1 MYIQWKQIRSMIE
14 IVIEKVLRNIAQP
27 NSAILGDK
35 VSGITSNSKEV
46 QPNFVFVAIQGV
58 NVDGNQFIEE
68 ALNKKAVCV
77 ISDSSD
83 VEETDRIIKVEN
95 ARKALTC
102 LASNYYGNPEN
113 HIKTIGITGTNG
125 KTSTTLILKDI
136 LEADGKKVIQVGTL
150 GVIPDI
156 TNLNLSLT
164 TPDSISLFQILHHAV
179 KEQFDYAILEV
190 SSHALSQNR
199 VDSIAFDA
207 VGFTNF
213 SLDHLDYHK
222 SLENYFNDKK
232 KLFNLIRDGNN
243 PLVLSD
249 SSYGEDICKDYPNS
263 KKISLKNDQ
272 ADYFC
277 TEFSIN
283 QDGITGTMVSGNCS
297 LEINSELKGRY
308 NLENIILAS
317 SIALELGVQ
326 PSIVEKGI
334 NNCNYISGRHENI
347 SKPGFPDIIVDYG
360 HTPDAYVNMLS
371 SLKEIY
377 PNKKIKVLF
386 GAGGNRDQSKRTEMA
401 KAVEQFATECYVVP
415 DNPRFENINDINNDV
430 IKGFSKEMFT
440 VFDDRKKGLLI
451 ALEHLD
457 ADDIL
462 VIFGKGNEEFQEIN
476 GKKLYYSDRKIIES
490 FYAS

>member
-27 NSAILGDK
+27 NSAILGEK

-68 ALNKKAVCV
+68 ALNKEAVC
-77 ISDSSD
+77 IITDSND
-83 VEETDRIIKVEN
+83 IEETDRIIKVKN

-102 LASNYYGNPEN
+102 LASNYYGNPEK

-179 KEQFDYAILEV
+179 KEEFDYAVLEV

-207 VGFTNF
+207 VGFTNL

-232 KLFNLIRDGNN
+232 KLFNLIKDGNN

-277 TEFSIN
+277 TAFSIN
-283 QDGITGTMVSGNCS
+283 QDGITGTMVSDSCS
-297 LEINSELKGRY
+297 LEINSKLKGRY
-308 NLENIILAS
+308 NLENIVLAS

-430 IKGFSKEMFT
+430 VKGFSKDIYT
-440 VFDDRKKGLLI
+440 VFDDREKGLLI

-457 ADDIL
+457 TDDIL

-476 GKKLYYSDRKIIES
+476 GKKLHYSDRKIIDS

>member
-1 MYIQWKQIRSMIE
+1 MIE

-27 NSAILGDK
+27 NSAILGEK

-46 QPNFVFVAIQGV
+46 QPNFVFVAIQGI
-58 NVDGNQFIEE
+58 NVDGNQFIKE
-68 ALNKKAVCV
+68 ALNKEAVCV
-77 ISDSSD
+77 ITDSND
-83 VEETDRIIKVEN
+83 IEETDRIIKVEN
-95 ARKALTC
+95 ARKALTY
-102 LASNYYGNPEN
+102 LAANYYGNPEK

-179 KEQFDYAILEV
+179 KEEFDYAILEV

-207 VGFTNF
+207 VGFTNL

-232 KLFNLIRDGNN
+232 RLFNLIKDGNN

-249 SSYGEDICKDYPNS
+249 SRYGEDICKDYPNS

-277 TEFSIN
+277 KTFSVN
-283 QDGITGTMVSGNCS
+283 QDGITGTIVSGNCS

-317 SIALELGVQ
+317 SIALELGIQ

-430 IKGFSKEMFT
+430 VKGFSKDIYT
-440 VFDDRKKGLLI
+440 VFDDREKGLLI

-457 ADDIL
+457 IDDIL

-476 GKKLYYSDRKIIES
+476 GKKLHYSDRKIIDS
-490 FYAS
+490 FYAN

>member
-1 MYIQWKQIRSMIE
+1 MIE

-27 NSAILGDK
+27 NSAILGEK

-68 ALNKKAVCV
+68 ALNKEAVC
-77 ISDSSD
+77 IITDSND
-83 VEETDRIIKVEN
+83 IEETDRIIKVKN

-102 LASNYYGNPEN
+102 LASNYYGNPEK

-179 KEQFDYAILEV
+179 KEEFDYAVLEV

-207 VGFTNF
+207 VGFTNL

-232 KLFNLIRDGNN
+232 KLFNLIKDGNN

-277 TEFSIN
+277 TAFSIN
-283 QDGITGTMVSGNCS
+283 QDGITGTMVSDSCS
-297 LEINSELKGRY
+297 LEINSKLKGRY
-308 NLENIILAS
+308 NLENIVLAS

-360 HTPDAYVNMLS
+360 HTPDAYVNILS

-430 IKGFSKEMFT
+430 VKGFSKDIYT
-440 VFDDRKKGLLI
+440 VFDDREKGLLI

-457 ADDIL
+457 TDDIL

-476 GKKLYYSDRKIIES
+476 GKKLHYSDRKIIDS

>member
-1 MYIQWKQIRSMIE
+1 MIE

-27 NSAILGDK
+27 NSAILGEK

-68 ALNKKAVCV
+68 ALNKEAVCV
-77 ISDSSD
+77 ISDSND
-83 VEETDRIIKVEN
+83 IEETDRIIKVEN

-102 LASNYYGNPEN
+102 LASNYYGNPEK

-179 KEQFDYAILEV
+179 KEEFDYAVLEV

-207 VGFTNF
+207 VGFTNL

-232 KLFNLIRDGNN
+232 KLFNLIKDGNN

-277 TEFSIN
+277 TAFSIN
-283 QDGITGTMVSGNCS
+283 QDGITGTMVSDSCS
-297 LEINSELKGRY
+297 LEINSKLKGRY
-308 NLENIILAS
+308 NLENFVLAS

-430 IKGFSKEMFT
+430 IKGFSKDIYT
-440 VFDDRKKGLLI
+440 VFDDREKGLLI

-457 ADDIL
+457 TDDIL

-476 GKKLYYSDRKIIES
+476 GKKLHYSDRKIIDS

>member
-1 MYIQWKQIRSMIE
+1 MIE

-27 NSAILGDK
+27 NSAILGEK

-46 QPNFVFVAIQGV
+46 QPNFVFVAIQGI
-58 NVDGNQFIEE
+58 NVDGNQFIQE
-68 ALNKKAVCV
+68 ALNKEAVCV
-77 ISDSSD
+77 ITDSND
-83 VEETDRIIKVEN
+83 IEETDRIIKVEN

-102 LASNYYGNPEN
+102 LASNYYGNPEK

-179 KEQFDYAILEV
+179 KEEFDYAVLEV

-207 VGFTNF
+207 VGFTNL

-232 KLFNLIRDGNN
+232 KLFNLIKDGNN

-277 TEFSIN
+277 TAFSIN
-283 QDGITGTMVSGNCS
+283 QDGITGTMVSDSCS
-297 LEINSELKGRY
+297 LEINSKLKGRY
-308 NLENIILAS
+308 NLENIVLAS

-430 IKGFSKEMFT
+430 VKGFSKDIYT
-440 VFDDRKKGLLI
+440 VFDDREKGLLI

-457 ADDIL
+457 TDDIL

-476 GKKLYYSDRKIIES
+476 GKKLHYSDRKIIDS

>member
-27 NSAILGDK
+27 NSAILGEK

-46 QPNFVFVAIQGV
+46 QPNFVFVAIQGI
-58 NVDGNQFIEE
+58 NVDGNQFIQE
-68 ALNKKAVCV
+68 ALNKEAVCV
-77 ISDSSD
+77 ITDSND
-83 VEETDRIIKVEN
+83 IEETDRIIKVEN

-102 LASNYYGNPEN
+102 LASNYYGNPEK

-179 KEQFDYAILEV
+179 KEEFDYAVLEV

-207 VGFTNF
+207 VGFTNL

-232 KLFNLIRDGNN
+232 KLFNLIKDGNN

-277 TEFSIN
+277 TAFSIN
-283 QDGITGTMVSGNCS
+283 QDGITGTMVSDSCS

-360 HTPDAYVNMLS
+360 HTPDAYVNILS

-430 IKGFSKEMFT
+430 VKGFSKDIYT
-440 VFDDRKKGLLI
+440 VFDDREKGLLI

-457 ADDIL
+457 TDDIL

-476 GKKLYYSDRKIIES
+476 GKKLHYSDRKIIDS

>member
-1 MYIQWKQIRSMIE
+1 MIE

-27 NSAILGDK
+27 NSAILGEK

-68 ALNKKAVCV
+68 ALDKEAVCV
-77 ISDSSD
+77 ISDSND
-83 VEETDRIIKVEN
+83 IEETDRIIKVKN

-102 LASNYYGNPEN
+102 LASNYYGNPEK

-179 KEQFDYAILEV
+179 KEEFDYAVLEV

-207 VGFTNF
+207 VGFTNL

-232 KLFNLIRDGNN
+232 KLFNLIKDGNN

-277 TEFSIN
+277 TAFSIN
-283 QDGITGTMVSGNCS
+283 QDGITGTMVSDSCS

-308 NLENIILAS
+308 NLENIVLAS

-430 IKGFSKEMFT
+430 VKGFSKDIYT
-440 VFDDRKKGLLI
+440 VFDDREKGLLI

-457 ADDIL
+457 TDDIL

-476 GKKLYYSDRKIIES
+476 GKKLHYSDRKIIDS

>member
-77 ISDSSD
+77 ISDSND

-136 LEADGKKVIQVGTL
+136 LEADGKKVIQIGTL

-164 TPDSISLFQILHHAV
+164 TPDSIFLFQILHHAV
-179 KEQFDYAILEV
+179 KEQFDYAVLEV

-232 KLFNLIRDGNN
+232 KLFNLIKDGNN

>member
-1 MYIQWKQIRSMIE
+1 MIE

-27 NSAILGDK
+27 NSAILREK

-68 ALNKKAVCV
+68 ALNKEAVC
-77 ISDSSD
+77 IITDSND
-83 VEETDRIIKVEN
+83 IEETDRIIKVKN

-102 LASNYYGNPEN
+102 LASNYYGNPEK

-179 KEQFDYAILEV
+179 KEEFDYAVLEV

-207 VGFTNF
+207 VGFTNL

-232 KLFNLIRDGNN
+232 RLFNLIKDGNN

-249 SSYGEDICKDYPNS
+249 SKYGEDICKDYPNS

-277 TEFSIN
+277 KAFSVN
-283 QDGITGTMVSGNCS
+283 QDGITGTMVSDNCS

-308 NLENIILAS
+308 NLENIVLAS

-360 HTPDAYVNMLS
+360 HTPDAYVNILS

-430 IKGFSKEMFT
+430 VKGFSKDIYT
-440 VFDDRKKGLLI
+440 VFDDREKGLLI

-457 ADDIL
+457 TDDIL

-476 GKKLYYSDRKIIES
+476 GKKLHYSDRKIIDS

>member
-1 MYIQWKQIRSMIE
+1 MIE

-27 NSAILGDK
+27 NSAILGEK

-68 ALNKKAVCV
+68 ALNKEAVCV
-77 ISDSSD
+77 ITDSNAI
-83 VEETDRIIKVEN
+83 EETDRIIKVEN

-102 LASNYYGNPEN
+102 LASNYYGNPEK

-179 KEQFDYAILEV
+179 KEEFDYAVLEV

-207 VGFTNF
+207 VGFTNL

-232 KLFNLIRDGNN
+232 KLFNLIKDGNN

-277 TEFSIN
+277 TAFSIN
-283 QDGITGTMVSGNCS
+283 QDGITGTMVSDSCS

-360 HTPDAYVNMLS
+360 HTPDAYVNILS

-430 IKGFSKEMFT
+430 VKGFSKDIYT
-440 VFDDRKKGLLI
+440 VFDDREKGLLI

-457 ADDIL
+457 TDDIL

-476 GKKLYYSDRKIIES
+476 GKKLHYSDRKIIDS

>member
-1 MYIQWKQIRSMIE
+1 MIE

-27 NSAILGDK
+27 NSAILGEK

-46 QPNFVFVAIQGV
+46 QPNFVFVAIQGI
-58 NVDGNQFIEE
+58 NVDGNQFIQE
-68 ALNKKAVCV
+68 ALNKEAVCV
-77 ISDSSD
+77 ITDSND
-83 VEETDRIIKVEN
+83 IEETDRIIKVEN

-102 LASNYYGNPEN
+102 LASNYYGNPEK

-179 KEQFDYAILEV
+179 KEEFDYAVLEV

-207 VGFTNF
+207 VGFTNL

-232 KLFNLIRDGNN
+232 KLFNLIKDGNN

-277 TEFSIN
+277 TAFSIN
-283 QDGITGTMVSGNCS
+283 QDGITGTMVSDSCS

-360 HTPDAYVNMLS
+360 HTPDAYVNILS

-430 IKGFSKEMFT
+430 VKGFSKDIYT
-440 VFDDRKKGLLI
+440 VFDDREKGLLI

-457 ADDIL
+457 TDDIL

-476 GKKLYYSDRKIIES
+476 GKKLHYSDRKIIDS

>member
-77 ISDSSD
+77 ISDSND

-136 LEADGKKVIQVGTL
+136 LEADGKKVIQIGTL

-164 TPDSISLFQILHHAV
+164 TPDSIFLFQILHHAV

-232 KLFNLIRDGNN
+232 KLFNLIKDGNN

>member
-27 NSAILGDK
+27 NSAILGEK

-77 ISDSSD
+77 ISDSND

-136 LEADGKKVIQVGTL
+136 LEADGKKVIQIGTL

-164 TPDSISLFQILHHAV
+164 TPDSIFLFQILHHAV

>member
-1 MYIQWKQIRSMIE
+1 MIE

-27 NSAILGDK
+27 NSAILGEK

-77 ISDSSD
+77 ISDSND

-102 LASNYYGNPEN
+102 LASNYYGNPEK

-136 LEADGKKVIQVGTL
+136 LEADGKKVIQIGTL

-179 KEQFDYAILEV
+179 KEQFDYAVLEV

-232 KLFNLIRDGNN
+232 KLFNLIKEGNN

-277 TEFSIN
+277 TKFSIN
-283 QDGITGTMVSGNCS
+283 QDGITGTIVSGNCS

-326 PSIVEKGI
+326 SSIIEKGI
-334 NNCNYISGRHENI
+334 NYCNYISGRHENI

-401 KAVEQFATECYVVP
+401 KAVEQFATECYIVP

-430 IKGFSKEMFT
+430 IKGFSKDIYT
-440 VFDDRKKGLLI
+440 VFDDREKGLLI

-457 ADDIL
+457 TDDIL

>member
-1 MYIQWKQIRSMIE
+1 MIE

-27 NSAILGDK
+27 NSAILGEK

-68 ALNKKAVCV
+68 ALNKKAICV
-77 ISDSSD
+77 ISDSND
-83 VEETDRIIKVEN
+83 IEETDRIIKVEN

-102 LASNYYGNPEN
+102 LASNYYGNPEK

-136 LEADGKKVIQVGTL
+136 LEADGKKVIQIGTL

-179 KEQFDYAILEV
+179 KEQFDYAVLEV

-232 KLFNLIRDGNN
+232 KLFNLIKDGNN

-277 TEFSIN
+277 TKFSIN

-371 SLKEIY
+371 ALKEIY

-401 KAVEQFATECYVVP
+401 KAVEQFATECYIVP

-430 IKGFSKEMFT
+430 IKGFSKDIYT
-440 VFDDRKKGLLI
+440 VFDDREKGLLI

-457 ADDIL
+457 TDDIL

>member
-1 MYIQWKQIRSMIE
+1 MIE

-27 NSAILGDK
+27 NSAILGEK

-46 QPNFVFVAIQGV
+46 QSNFVFVAIQGV

-77 ISDSSD
+77 ISDSND

-102 LASNYYGNPEN
+102 LASNYYGNPEK

-179 KEQFDYAILEV
+179 KEEFDYAVLEV

-207 VGFTNF
+207 VGFTNL

-232 KLFNLIRDGNN
+232 KLFNLIKDGNN

-277 TEFSIN
+277 TAFSIN
-283 QDGITGTMVSGNCS
+283 QDGITGTMVSDSCS

-360 HTPDAYVNMLS
+360 HTPDAYVNILS

-430 IKGFSKEMFT
+430 VKGFSKDIYT
-440 VFDDRKKGLLI
+440 VFDDREKGLLI

-457 ADDIL
+457 TDDIL

-476 GKKLYYSDRKIIES
+476 GKKLHYSDRKIIDS

>member
-1 MYIQWKQIRSMIE
+1 MIE

-27 NSAILGDK
+27 NSAILGEK

-46 QPNFVFVAIQGV
+46 QPNFVFVAIQGI
-58 NVDGNQFIEE
+58 NVDGNQFIQE
-68 ALNKKAVCV
+68 ALNKEAVCV
-77 ISDSSD
+77 ITDSND
-83 VEETDRIIKVEN
+83 IEETDRIIKVEN

-102 LASNYYGNPEN
+102 LASNYYGNPEK

-179 KEQFDYAILEV
+179 KEEFDYAVLEV

-207 VGFTNF
+207 VGFTNL

-232 KLFNLIRDGNN
+232 KLFNLIKDGNN

-249 SSYGEDICKDYPNS
+249 SSYGEGICKDYPNS

-277 TEFSIN
+277 TAFSIN
-283 QDGITGTMVSGNCS
+283 QDGITGTMVSDSCS

-334 NNCNYISGRHENI
+334 NNCNYISGRHESI

-360 HTPDAYVNMLS
+360 HTPDAYVNILS

-430 IKGFSKEMFT
+430 VKGFSKDIYT
-440 VFDDRKKGLLI
+440 VFDDREKGLLI

-457 ADDIL
+457 TDDIL

-476 GKKLYYSDRKIIES
+476 GKKLHYSDRKIIDS

>member
-1 MYIQWKQIRSMIE
+1 MIE
-14 IVIEKVLRNIAQP
+14 IVIEEVLRNIAQP

-46 QPNFVFVAIQGV
+46 QPNFIFVAIQGV

-77 ISDSSD
+77 ISDSND
-83 VEETDRIIKVEN
+83 VEETDRIIKVDN

-102 LASNYYGNPEN
+102 LASNYYGNPEK

-136 LEADGKKVIQVGTL
+136 LEADGKKVIQIGTL

-164 TPDSISLFQILHHAV
+164 TPDSIFLFQILHHAV
-179 KEQFDYAILEV
+179 KEQFDYAVLEV

-232 KLFNLIRDGNN
+232 KLFNLIKDGNN

-249 SSYGEDICKDYPNS
+249 GSYGEDICKDYPNS
-263 KKISLKNDQ
+263 KKISLKNNQ

-283 QDGITGTMVSGNCS
+283 QEGITGTMVSGNCS

-430 IKGFSKEMFT
+430 VKGFSKEMFT

>member
-1 MYIQWKQIRSMIE
+1 MIE

-27 NSAILGDK
+27 NSAILGEK

-46 QPNFVFVAIQGV
+46 QPNFVFVAIQGI
-58 NVDGNQFIEE
+58 NVDGNQFIQE
-68 ALNKKAVCV
+68 ALNKEAVCV
-77 ISDSSD
+77 ITDSND
-83 VEETDRIIKVEN
+83 IEETDRIIKVEN

-102 LASNYYGNPEN
+102 LASNYYGNPEK

-179 KEQFDYAILEV
+179 KEEFDYAILEV

-207 VGFTNF
+207 VGFTNL

-232 KLFNLIRDGNN
+232 KLFNLIKDGNN

-277 TEFSIN
+277 TAFSIN
-283 QDGITGTMVSGNCS
+283 QDGITGTMVSDSCS

-360 HTPDAYVNMLS
+360 HTPDAYVNILS

-430 IKGFSKEMFT
+430 VKGFSKDIYT
-440 VFDDRKKGLLI
+440 VFDDREKGLLI

-457 ADDIL
+457 TDDIL

-476 GKKLYYSDRKIIES
+476 GKKLHYSDRKIIDS

>member
-1 MYIQWKQIRSMIE
+1 MIE

-27 NSAILGDK
+27 NSAILGEK

-46 QPNFVFVAIQGV
+46 QPNFVFVAIQGI
-58 NVDGNQFIEE
+58 NVDGNQFIQE
-68 ALNKKAVCV
+68 ALNKEAVCV
-77 ISDSSD
+77 ITDSND
-83 VEETDRIIKVEN
+83 IEETDRIIKVEN

-102 LASNYYGNPEN
+102 LASNYYGNPEK

-179 KEQFDYAILEV
+179 KEEFDYAILEV

-207 VGFTNF
+207 VGFTNL

-232 KLFNLIRDGNN
+232 KLFNLIKDGNN

-277 TEFSIN
+277 TAFSIN
-283 QDGITGTMVSGNCS
+283 QDGITGTMVSDSCS

-334 NNCNYISGRHENI
+334 NNCNYISGRHESI

-360 HTPDAYVNMLS
+360 HTPDAYVNILS

-430 IKGFSKEMFT
+430 VKGFSKDIYT
-440 VFDDRKKGLLI
+440 VFDDREKGLLI

-457 ADDIL
+457 TDDIL

-476 GKKLYYSDRKIIES
+476 GKKLHYSDRKIIDS

>member
-1 MYIQWKQIRSMIE
+1 MIE

-27 NSAILGDK
+27 NSAILGQK

-46 QPNFVFVAIQGV
+46 QPNFIFVAIQGI
-58 NVDGNQFIEE
+58 NVDGNQFIKE
-68 ALNKKAVCV
+68 ALNKEAVCV
-77 ISDSSD
+77 ITDSND
-83 VEETDRIIKVEN
+83 IEETDRIIKVEN
-95 ARKALTC
+95 ARKALTY
-102 LASNYYGNPEN
+102 LAANYYGNPEK

-136 LEADGKKVIQVGTL
+136 LEANGKKVIQVGTL

-164 TPDSISLFQILHHAV
+164 TPDSISLFQILYHAV
-179 KEQFDYAILEV
+179 KEEFDYAILEV

-207 VGFTNF
+207 VGFTNL

-232 KLFNLIRDGNN
+232 RLFNLIKDGNN

-249 SSYGEDICKDYPNS
+249 SKYGEDICKDYPNS

-277 TEFSIN
+277 KAFSVN
-283 QDGITGTMVSGNCS
+283 QDGITGTMVSDNCS

-415 DNPRFENINDINNDV
+415 DNPRFEDINDINNDV
-430 IKGFSKEMFT
+430 VKGFSKDIYT
-440 VFDDRKKGLLI
+440 VFDDREKGLLI

-457 ADDIL
+457 TDDIL
-462 VIFGKGNEEFQEIN
+462 VIFGKGNEQFQEIN
-476 GKKLYYSDRKIIES
+476 GKKLHYSDRKIIES

>member
-1 MYIQWKQIRSMIE
+1 M
-14 IVIEKVLRNIAQP
+14 
-27 NSAILGDK
+27 
-35 VSGITSNSKEV
+35 
-46 QPNFVFVAIQGV
+46 
-58 NVDGNQFIEE
+58 
-68 ALNKKAVCV
+68 
-77 ISDSSD
+77 
-83 VEETDRIIKVEN
+83 
-95 ARKALTC
+95 
-102 LASNYYGNPEN
+102 
-113 HIKTIGITGTNG
+113 
-125 KTSTTLILKDI
+125 
-136 LEADGKKVIQVGTL
+136 EADGKKVIQIGTL

-179 KEQFDYAILEV
+179 KEQFDYAVLEV

-232 KLFNLIRDGNN
+232 KLFNLIKDGNN

-277 TEFSIN
+277 TKFSIN
-283 QDGITGTMVSGNCS
+283 QDGITGTMGSGNCS
-297 LEINSELKGRY
+297 LEIKSELKGRY

-326 PSIVEKGI
+326 SSIIEKGI

-401 KAVEQFATECYVVP
+401 KAVEQFATECYIVP

-430 IKGFSKEMFT
+430 IKGFSKDIYT
-440 VFDDRKKGLLI
+440 VFDDREKGLLI

-457 ADDIL
+457 TDDIL

>member
-1 MYIQWKQIRSMIE
+1 MIE

-77 ISDSSD
+77 ISDSND

-136 LEADGKKVIQVGTL
+136 LEADGKKVIQIGTL

-164 TPDSISLFQILHHAV
+164 TPDSIFLFQILHHAV
-179 KEQFDYAILEV
+179 KEQFDYAVLEV

-232 KLFNLIRDGNN
+232 KLFNLIKDGNN

-430 IKGFSKEMFT
+430 VKGFSKEMFT

>member
-1 MYIQWKQIRSMIE
+1 MIE

-27 NSAILGDK
+27 NSAILGEK

-77 ISDSSD
+77 ISDSND

-136 LEADGKKVIQVGTL
+136 LEADGKKVIQIGTL

-164 TPDSISLFQILHHAV
+164 TPDSIFLFQILHHAV

-232 KLFNLIRDGNN
+232 KLFNLIKDGNN

>member
-1 MYIQWKQIRSMIE
+1 MIE

-77 ISDSSD
+77 ISDSND

-102 LASNYYGNPEN
+102 LASNYYGNPEK

-136 LEADGKKVIQVGTL
+136 LEADGKKVIQIGTL

-164 TPDSISLFQILHHAV
+164 TPDSIFLFQILHHAV

-232 KLFNLIRDGNN
+232 KLFNLIKDGNN

>member
-1 MYIQWKQIRSMIE
+1 MIE

-27 NSAILGDK
+27 NSAILGEK

-77 ISDSSD
+77 ISDSND

-102 LASNYYGNPEN
+102 LASNYYGNPEK

-179 KEQFDYAILEV
+179 KEQFDYAVLEV

-232 KLFNLIRDGNN
+232 KLFNLIKDGNN

-277 TEFSIN
+277 TKFSIN

-317 SIALELGVQ
+317 SIALELGIQ

-430 IKGFSKEMFT
+430 VKGFSKDIYT
-440 VFDDRKKGLLI
+440 VFDDREKGLLI

>member
-77 ISDSSD
+77 ISDSND

-102 LASNYYGNPEN
+102 LASNYYGNPEK

-136 LEADGKKVIQVGTL
+136 LEADGKKVIQIGTL

-164 TPDSISLFQILHHAV
+164 TPDSIFLFQILHHAV
-179 KEQFDYAILEV
+179 KEQFDYAVLEV

-232 KLFNLIRDGNN
+232 KLFNLIKDGNN

>member
-1 MYIQWKQIRSMIE
+1 MIE

-27 NSAILGDK
+27 NSAILGEK

-77 ISDSSD
+77 ISDSND

-102 LASNYYGNPEN
+102 LASNYYGNPEK

-125 KTSTTLILKDI
+125 KTSTALILKDI

-164 TPDSISLFQILHHAV
+164 TPDSIFLFQILHHAV
-179 KEQFDYAILEV
+179 KEQFDYAVLEV

-232 KLFNLIRDGNN
+232 KLFNLIKDGNN

-430 IKGFSKEMFT
+430 VKGFSKEMFT

>member
-1 MYIQWKQIRSMIE
+1 MSIQWKQIRSMIE

-27 NSAILGDK
+27 NSAILGEK

-68 ALNKKAVCV
+68 ALNKEAVC
-77 ISDSSD
+77 IITDSND
-83 VEETDRIIKVEN
+83 IEETDRIIKVKN

-102 LASNYYGNPEN
+102 LASNYYGNPEK

-179 KEQFDYAILEV
+179 KEEFDYAVLEV

-207 VGFTNF
+207 VGFTNL

-232 KLFNLIRDGNN
+232 KLFNLIKDGNN

-277 TEFSIN
+277 TTFSVN
-283 QDGITGTMVSGNCS
+283 QDGITGTMVSDSFS

-308 NLENIILAS
+308 NLENIVLAS

-430 IKGFSKEMFT
+430 VKGFSKDIYT
-440 VFDDRKKGLLI
+440 VFDDREKGLLI

-457 ADDIL
+457 TDDIL
-462 VIFGKGNEEFQEIN
+462 VIFGKGNEQFQEIN
-476 GKKLYYSDRKIIES
+476 GKKLHYSDRKIIDS

>member
-1 MYIQWKQIRSMIE
+1 MYIQRKQIRFMIE

-27 NSAILGDK
+27 DSAILGHK

-46 QPNFVFVAIQGV
+46 QPNFIFVAIKGI

-68 ALNKKAVCV
+68 ALNKEAICV
-77 ISDSSD
+77 ITDSNNI
-83 VEETDRIIKVEN
+83 EETDRIIKVEN
-95 ARKALTC
+95 ARKALTF
-102 LASNYYGNPEN
+102 LASNYYGNPEK

-156 TNLNLSLT
+156 INLNLSLT

-179 KEQFDYAILEV
+179 KEEFDYAVLEV

-207 VGFTNF
+207 VGFTNL

-232 KLFNLIRDGNN
+232 KLFNLIKDGNN

-249 SSYGEDICKDYPNS
+249 SRYGEDICKDYPNS

-277 TEFSIN
+277 TAFSVN
-283 QDGITGTMVSGNCS
+283 QDGITGTMVSDSFS

-415 DNPRFENINDINNDV
+415 DNPRFEDINDINNDV
-430 IKGFSKEMFT
+430 VKGFSKDIYT
-440 VFDDRKKGLLI
+440 VFDDREKGLLI

-457 ADDIL
+457 TDDIL
-462 VIFGKGNEEFQEIN
+462 VIFGKGNEQFQEIN
-476 GKKLYYSDRKIIES
+476 GKKLHYSDRKIIES
-490 FYAS
+490 FYAN

>member
-1 MYIQWKQIRSMIE
+1 MIE

-27 NSAILGDK
+27 NSAILGEK

-46 QPNFVFVAIQGV
+46 QPNFVFVAIQGI
-58 NVDGNQFIEE
+58 NVDGNQFIQE
-68 ALNKKAVCV
+68 ALNKEAVCV
-77 ISDSSD
+77 ITDSND
-83 VEETDRIIKVEN
+83 IEETDRIIKVEN

-102 LASNYYGNPEN
+102 LASNYYGNPEK

-136 LEADGKKVIQVGTL
+136 LEADGKKVIQIGTL
-150 GVIPDI
+150 GVTPDI

-164 TPDSISLFQILHHAV
+164 TPDSISLFQILYHAV
-179 KEQFDYAILEV
+179 KEQFDYAVLEV

-207 VGFTNF
+207 VGFTNL

-232 KLFNLIRDGNN
+232 KLFNLIKDGNN

-277 TEFSIN
+277 TAFSIN
-283 QDGITGTMVSGNCS
+283 QDGITGTMVSDSCS

-334 NNCNYISGRHENI
+334 NNCNYISGRHESI

-360 HTPDAYVNMLS
+360 HTPDAYVNILS

-430 IKGFSKEMFT
+430 VKGFSKDIYT
-440 VFDDRKKGLLI
+440 VFDDREKGLLI

-457 ADDIL
+457 TDDIL

-476 GKKLYYSDRKIIES
+476 GKKLHYSDRKIIDS

>member
-1 MYIQWKQIRSMIE
+1 MIE

-27 NSAILGDK
+27 NSAILGQK

-46 QPNFVFVAIQGV
+46 QPNFVFVAIQGI

-68 ALNKKAVCV
+68 ALNKEAVCV
-77 ISDSSD
+77 ITDSND
-83 VEETDRIIKVEN
+83 IEETDRIIKVEN
-95 ARKALTC
+95 ARKALTY
-102 LASNYYGNPEN
+102 LAANYYGNPEK

-136 LEADGKKVIQVGTL
+136 LEADSKKVIQVGTL

-156 TNLNLSLT
+156 ANLNLSLT

-179 KEQFDYAILEV
+179 KEEFDYAILEV

-207 VGFTNF
+207 VGFTNL

-232 KLFNLIRDGNN
+232 KLFNLIKDGNN

-249 SSYGEDICKDYPNS
+249 SSHGEDICKDYPNS
-263 KKISLKNDQ
+263 KKISLKDDQ

-277 TEFSIN
+277 TAFSVN
-283 QDGITGTMVSGNCS
+283 QDGITGTMVSDNCS

-317 SIALELGVQ
+317 SIALELGIQ

-430 IKGFSKEMFT
+430 VKGFSKDIYT
-440 VFDDRKKGLLI
+440 VFDDREKGLLI

-457 ADDIL
+457 TDDIL
-462 VIFGKGNEEFQEIN
+462 VIFGKGNEEFQEID
-476 GKKLYYSDRKIIES
+476 GKKLHYSDRKIIES

>member
-1 MYIQWKQIRSMIE
+1 MIE

-27 NSAILGDK
+27 NSAILGQK

-46 QPNFVFVAIQGV
+46 QPNFVFVAIQGI

-68 ALNKKAVCV
+68 ALNKEAVCV
-77 ISDSSD
+77 ITDSND
-83 VEETDRIIKVEN
+83 IEETDRIIKVEN
-95 ARKALTC
+95 ARKALTY
-102 LASNYYGNPEN
+102 LAANYYGNPEK

-136 LEADGKKVIQVGTL
+136 LEADSKKVIQVGTL

-156 TNLNLSLT
+156 ANLNLSLT

-179 KEQFDYAILEV
+179 KEEFDYAILEV

-207 VGFTNF
+207 VGFTNL

-232 KLFNLIRDGNN
+232 KLFNLIKDGNN

-249 SSYGEDICKDYPNS
+249 SSHGEDICKDYPNS
-263 KKISLKNDQ
+263 KKISLKDDQ

-277 TEFSIN
+277 TAFSVN
-283 QDGITGTMVSGNCS
+283 QDGITGTMVSDNCS

-317 SIALELGVQ
+317 SIALELGIQ

-430 IKGFSKEMFT
+430 VKGFSKDIYT
-440 VFDDRKKGLLI
+440 VFDDREKGLLI

-462 VIFGKGNEEFQEIN
+462 VIFGKGNEEFQEID
-476 GKKLYYSDRKIIES
+476 GKKLHYSDRKIIES

>member
-27 NSAILGDK
+27 NSAILGEK

-68 ALNKKAVCV
+68 ALNKEAVCV
-77 ISDSSD
+77 ISDSND
-83 VEETDRIIKVEN
+83 IEETDRIIKVKN

-102 LASNYYGNPEN
+102 LASNYYGNPEK

-156 TNLNLSLT
+156 INLNLSLT

-179 KEQFDYAILEV
+179 KEEFDYAVLEV

-207 VGFTNF
+207 VGFTNL

-232 KLFNLIRDGNN
+232 KLFNLIKDGNN

-249 SSYGEDICKDYPNS
+249 SRYGEDICKDYPNS

-277 TEFSIN
+277 TAFSVN
-283 QDGITGTMVSGNCS
+283 QDGITGTMVSDSFS

-308 NLENIILAS
+308 NLENIVLAS

-430 IKGFSKEMFT
+430 VKGFSKDIYT
-440 VFDDRKKGLLI
+440 VFDDREKGLLI

-457 ADDIL
+457 TDDIL

-476 GKKLYYSDRKIIES
+476 GKKLHYSDRKIIDS

>member
-1 MYIQWKQIRSMIE
+1 MIE

-27 NSAILGDK
+27 NSAILGEK

-68 ALNKKAVCV
+68 ALNKEAVC
-77 ISDSSD
+77 IITDSND
-83 VEETDRIIKVEN
+83 IEETDRIIKVKN

-102 LASNYYGNPEN
+102 LASNYYGNPEK

-179 KEQFDYAILEV
+179 KEEFDYAALEV

-207 VGFTNF
+207 VGFTNL

-232 KLFNLIRDGNN
+232 KLFNLIKDGNN

-277 TEFSIN
+277 TAFSIN
-283 QDGITGTMVSGNCS
+283 QDGITGTMVSDSCS
-297 LEINSELKGRY
+297 LEINSKLKGRY
-308 NLENIILAS
+308 NLENIVLAS

-430 IKGFSKEMFT
+430 VKGFSKDIYT
-440 VFDDRKKGLLI
+440 VFDDREKGLLI

-457 ADDIL
+457 TDDIL

-476 GKKLYYSDRKIIES
+476 GKKLHYSDRKIIDS

>member
-27 NSAILGDK
+27 NSAILGEK

-68 ALNKKAVCV
+68 ALNKEAVC
-77 ISDSSD
+77 IITDSND
-83 VEETDRIIKVEN
+83 IEETDRIIKVKN

-102 LASNYYGNPEN
+102 LASNYYGNPEK

-179 KEQFDYAILEV
+179 KEEFDYAVLEV

-207 VGFTNF
+207 VGFTNL

-232 KLFNLIRDGNN
+232 KLFNLIKDGNN

-277 TEFSIN
+277 TAFSIN
-283 QDGITGTMVSGNCS
+283 QDGITGTMVSDSCS
-297 LEINSELKGRY
+297 LEINSKLKGRY
-308 NLENIILAS
+308 NLENIVLAS

-326 PSIVEKGI
+326 PSIIEKGI

-430 IKGFSKEMFT
+430 VKGFSKDIYT
-440 VFDDRKKGLLI
+440 VFDDREKGLLI

-457 ADDIL
+457 TDDIL
-462 VIFGKGNEEFQEIN
+462 VIFGKGNEQFQEIN
-476 GKKLYYSDRKIIES
+476 GKKLHYSDRKIIDS

>member
-27 NSAILGDK
+27 NSAILGEK

-46 QPNFVFVAIQGV
+46 QSNFVFVAIQGV

-77 ISDSSD
+77 ISDSND

-102 LASNYYGNPEN
+102 LASNYYGNPEK

-136 LEADGKKVIQVGTL
+136 LEADGKKVIQIGTL
-150 GVIPDI
+150 GVTPDI

-164 TPDSISLFQILHHAV
+164 TPDSISLFQILYHAV
-179 KEQFDYAILEV
+179 KEQFDYAVLEV

-232 KLFNLIRDGNN
+232 KLFNLIKDGNN

-401 KAVEQFATECYVVP
+401 KAVEQFATECYIVP

-430 IKGFSKEMFT
+430 IKGFSKDIYT

-457 ADDIL
+457 VDDIL

>member
-1 MYIQWKQIRSMIE
+1 MIE

-27 NSAILGDK
+27 NSAILGEK

-46 QPNFVFVAIQGV
+46 QPNFVFVAIQGI
-58 NVDGNQFIEE
+58 NVDGNQFIQE
-68 ALNKKAVCV
+68 ALNKEAVCV
-77 ISDSSD
+77 ITDSND
-83 VEETDRIIKVEN
+83 IEETDRIIKVEN

-102 LASNYYGNPEN
+102 LASNYYGNPEK

-179 KEQFDYAILEV
+179 KEEFDYAILEV

-207 VGFTNF
+207 VGFTNL

-232 KLFNLIRDGNN
+232 KLFNLIKDGNN

-277 TEFSIN
+277 TKFSIN

-334 NNCNYISGRHENI
+334 NNCNYISGRHESI

-360 HTPDAYVNMLS
+360 HTPDAYVNILS

-430 IKGFSKEMFT
+430 VKGFSKDIYT
-440 VFDDRKKGLLI
+440 VFDDREKGLLI

-457 ADDIL
+457 TDDIL

-476 GKKLYYSDRKIIES
+476 GKKLHYSDRKIIDS

>member
-27 NSAILGDK
+27 NSAILGEK

-68 ALNKKAVCV
+68 ALNKEAVC
-77 ISDSSD
+77 IITDSND
-83 VEETDRIIKVEN
+83 IEETDRIIKVKN

-102 LASNYYGNPEN
+102 LASNYYGNPEK

-179 KEQFDYAILEV
+179 KEEFDYAVLEV

-207 VGFTNF
+207 VGFTNL

-232 KLFNLIRDGNN
+232 KLFNLIKDGNN

-249 SSYGEDICKDYPNS
+249 SSYGEDICKDYSNS

-277 TEFSIN
+277 TAFSIN
-283 QDGITGTMVSGNCS
+283 QDGITGTMVSDSCS
-297 LEINSELKGRY
+297 LEINSKLKGRY
-308 NLENIILAS
+308 NLENIVLAS

-430 IKGFSKEMFT
+430 VKGFSKDIYT
-440 VFDDRKKGLLI
+440 VFDDREKGLLI

-457 ADDIL
+457 TDDIL
-462 VIFGKGNEEFQEIN
+462 DIFGKGNEEFQEIN
-476 GKKLYYSDRKIIES
+476 GKKLHYSDRKIIDS

>member
-27 NSAILGDK
+27 NSAILGEK

-68 ALNKKAVCV
+68 ALNKEAVC
-77 ISDSSD
+77 IITDSND
-83 VEETDRIIKVEN
+83 IEETDRIIKVKN

-102 LASNYYGNPEN
+102 LASNYYGNPEK

-179 KEQFDYAILEV
+179 KEEFDYAVLEV

-207 VGFTNF
+207 VGFTNL

-232 KLFNLIRDGNN
+232 KLFNLIKDGNN

-249 SSYGEDICKDYPNS
+249 SRYGEDICKDYPNS

-277 TEFSIN
+277 TAFSIN
-283 QDGITGTMVSGNCS
+283 QDGITGTMVSDSCS
-297 LEINSELKGRY
+297 LEINSKLKGRY
-308 NLENIILAS
+308 NLENIVLAS

-430 IKGFSKEMFT
+430 VKGFSKDIYT
-440 VFDDRKKGLLI
+440 VFDDREKGLLI

-457 ADDIL
+457 TDDIL

-476 GKKLYYSDRKIIES
+476 GKKLHYSDRKIIDS
-490 FYAS
+490 FYAN